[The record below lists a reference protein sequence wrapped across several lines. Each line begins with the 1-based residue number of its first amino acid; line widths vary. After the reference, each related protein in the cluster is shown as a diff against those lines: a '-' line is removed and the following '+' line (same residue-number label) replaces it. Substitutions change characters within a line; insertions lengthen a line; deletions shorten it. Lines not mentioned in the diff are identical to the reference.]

1 MVHEDS
7 RSVVIVETEYPTY
20 SGRLTESFFRE
31 PALYSLGSG
40 SWGDGSDDNWDD
52 RNLYLSGYAKI
63 GGPNYVFSE
72 PTGAM
77 VLNHRKSETYKEYK
91 FFYTSSTDFDRSSKV
106 STNPFVNY
114 YTSKSEHPSEIDPN
128 YKNSTALDRMIYSGV
143 KNTVKTTLDG
153 DLPVII
159 RTSAPTVAVPTDVG
173 ISKLRIDEKK
183 N

>member
-1 MVHEDS
+1 
-7 RSVVIVETEYPTY
+7 
-20 SGRLTESFFRE
+20 
-31 PALYSLGSG
+31 
-40 SWGDGSDDNWDD
+40 
-52 RNLYLSGYAKI
+52 
-63 GGPNYVFSE
+63 
-72 PTGAM
+72 M